1 MKKTE
6 QQFKLFGD
14 YKPAGDQGTAI
25 ASIVD
30 GLDNN
35 LRYQTLH
42 GATGTGKTFTMA
54 NIIADRQKP
63 TLVIAHNKTLAAQL
77 AQEFRTFFPD
87 NAVHYFVSYYDY
99 YQPEAYVVASDTFIE
114 KEATIN
120 KEIDMLRHASTQSL
134 LTRKDV
140 IIVASVSCIYGLGS
154 PEQYK
159 KVHMPISVGD
169 KHNRSEFLKHL
180 IEIQYKRTTADL
192 EPGMFRVVGPVI
204 EIMPV
209 NEEIVFRIE
218 VQAGH
223 VQAVLVVDPVTRQIQ
238 EEVPTVFL
246 FPAKHFVTAPEKL
259 ELAITKIENEL
270 EEQLAYFEKENKLL
284 EAQRLERR
292 TRQDLALLREIG
304 FCQGVENYSRHLSGK
319 QQGEAPDTLLSYFP
333 KDEHGNPDFLC
344 FIDESHMT
352 LPQIGGM
359 YNADR
364 SRKQNLVD
372 HGFRLPSARDNRPLQ
387 FEEFQDRVGQMV
399 MVSATPSRFEA
410 ANQQNV
416 AEQIIRP
423 TGLVDPVIVVRPVI
437 EKGKYP
443 GQVFDFI
450 AEAEKII
457 ARDARVL
464 ATTLTKKMAEDLSE
478 FLKDKDIKAVYL
490 HSEVDTLD
498 RIAIISDFR
507 AGKYD
512 VLVGVNLLREGL
524 DMPEVELIGILD
536 ADKEG
541 FLRSETA
548 LVQTIGRAARNENGR
563 VILYADRITDSMK
576 RAMDET
582 QRRRDT
588 QLAYNKKHGITPKT
602 IAKNIKDITNEIE
615 SKHKKTVMAALSAEK
630 SDFEKNP
637 EKFVKKKQKEM
648 ELAVAELDFE
658 TAAVLRDE
666 INYLQVQIEKSK

>member
-1 MKKTE
+1 MSKKE
-6 QQFKLFGD
+6 QKFKLFGD

-25 ASIVD
+25 KSIVD
-30 GLDNN
+30 GLDGN

-77 AQEFRTFFPD
+77 AQEFKTFFPD

-159 KVHMPISVGD
+159 KVHVPISVGD
-169 KHNRSEFLKHL
+169 KHNRAEFLKHL
-180 IEIQYKRTTADL
+180 ITIQYKRTTADL

-218 VQAGH
+218 TQAGH
-223 VQAVLVVDPVTRQIQ
+223 VQAVLIVDPVTRQII

-246 FPAKHFVTAPEKL
+246 FPAKHFVTEPDKL
-259 ELAITKIENEL
+259 ERAIQNIEKEL
-270 EEQLAYFEKENKLL
+270 KDQISFFEKENKIL
-284 EAQRLERR
+284 ESQRLERR

-319 QQGEAPDTLLSYFP
+319 REGEAPDTLLSYFP
-333 KDEHGNPDFLC
+333 KDENGNPDFMC

-352 LPQIGGM
+352 LPQVGGM

-387 FEEFQDRVGQMV
+387 FDEFLDRVGPMV

-423 TGLVDPVIVVRPVI
+423 TGLVDPLIDVRPI
-437 EKGKYP
+437 NEKGKYP

-450 AEAEKII
+450 ADAEKTIKKGV
-457 ARDARVL
+457 RVL

-478 FLKDKDIKAVYL
+478 FLKDKDMKAVYL
-490 HSEVDTLD
+490 HSEVETLD
-498 RIAIISDFR
+498 RIQIISDFR

-563 VILYADRITDSMK
+563 VVLYAERVTDSMK
-576 RAMDET
+576 KAMDET
-582 QRRRDT
+582 ARRREI
-588 QLAYNKKHGITPKT
+588 QLAYNEKHGITPKT
-602 IAKNIKDITNEIE
+602 IAKNIEDITNAIE
-615 SKHKKTVMAALSAEK
+615 SKHKKTVIASLQAEK

-637 EKFVKKKQKEM
+637 EKFIKKKKKEM
-648 ELAVAELDFE
+648 EEAVANLDFE

-666 INYLQVQIEKSK
+666 VYYLQAQIDKK